1 MLDFNLNLKLI
12 LVMKLKI
19 NIPASLLFLLVVG
32 CKKADFVELNTDP
45 NIIYGIKPEEQF
57 LNAPVRAHNSDFE
70 AYYDYYRR
78 IMPWMQMNTG
88 NTGNSKNLLNEVGNF
103 NQRYGVLFPQLGAIL
118 TDVQHIIDNMSDDE
132 KAARVQMR
140 AIPDV
145 LKVYYAF
152 YVSDIVGSIPYN
164 DAFQGRYGGELNPA
178 YQSQQELY
186 DLWDAK
192 LKEVIGTLKATPSVT
207 QVSLDKFDLYFQ
219 GDPLKWAKAANA
231 LRLRIALRLLKR
243 DPAKATAIMQDAL
256 SDNALQ
262 ISSNGESWVLKAAA
276 SFTSGGNWNPTEFRA
291 PKPTLDFMWDHND
304 PRLRIFYKKNNYT
317 QANLTTAIAAG
328 IYPSGTA
335 WNSRQYVGAYTSPDM
350 SQAQPYRSWFDG
362 KKVNGNLTLDTVSY
376 LQWRLW
382 QPAYDNGDGVVTI
395 PVITYADY
403 CFMRAEI
410 YQRNL
415 VSGNAEEWYKKGVEA
430 SIRFFD
436 EAGKVAKLED
446 YIALTDAEIT
456 SYLNSSDVKYDA
468 TKGLEQII
476 VQAYINFHKQPNEAW
491 ANYKRTGMP
500 NKNTVLANSDI
511 VIDGAIRQIPRR
523 AALSVPAPT
532 DQNYSTKKPALDAMA
547 ADPEFG
553 QGPSDMFGRI
563 WWDKQ

>member
-1 MLDFNLNLKLI
+1 
-12 LVMKLKI
+12 MKFKYI
-19 NIPASLLFLLVVG
+19 SAALLVLLTAS
-32 CKKADFVELNTDP
+32 CKKADFVEKNTDP
-45 NIIYGIKPEEQF
+45 NVLYGVKPEEQF
-57 LNAPVRAHNSDFE
+57 FNAPVRAHNSDFE

-88 NTGNSKNLLNEVGNF
+88 NTGNSKNFLTEVGNF
-103 NQRYGVLFPQLGAIL
+103 NQRYGVFFPQLGGIL
-118 TDVQHIIDNMSDDE
+118 TDVQYIIDNMPE
-132 KAARVQMR
+132 EEQAARVHMR

-152 YVSDIVGSIPYN
+152 YVSDIVGSIPYA

-192 LKEVIGTLKATPSVT
+192 LKEVIGILTTTPSAAQT
-207 QVSLDKFDLYFQ
+207 TLGNFDLYFN
-219 GDPLKWAKAANA
+219 GDALKWAKAANA
-231 LRLRIALRLLKR
+231 LRLRMALRLLKR
-243 DPAKATAIMQDAL
+243 DQAKAVAIIQDAL
-256 SDNALQ
+256 SNNAVQ
-262 ISSNGESWVLKAAA
+262 MVGEEDSWIFKGAAA
-276 SFTSGGNWNPTEFRA
+276 FTSGGNWNPTEFRA
-291 PKPTLDFMWDHND
+291 PKPTVDFMWENSD
-304 PRLRIFYKKNNYT
+304 PRIRFFYKKNNYT
-317 QANLTTAIAAG
+317 QANMNVAID
-328 IYPSGTA
+328 SGLYAPGTIA
-335 WNSRQYVGAYTSPDM
+335 NPRQYVGAPTSPDV
-350 SQAQPYRSWFDG
+350 SQSQPVRSWFDG
-362 KKVNGNLTLDTVSY
+362 KEVNGSLTLDTISY

-395 PVITYADY
+395 PVINYADY

-410 YQRNL
+410 YQRDL
-415 VSGNAEEWYKKGVEA
+415 VSGDAEEWYNKGVEA
-430 SIRFFD
+430 SLRFFD
-436 EAGKVAKLED
+436 QAAKIAELED
-446 YIALTDAEIT
+446 YSALTAQEVT
-456 SYLNSSDVKYDA
+456 NYLNADDVRYDEA
-468 TKGLEQII
+468 KGLEQII

-511 VIDGAIRQIPRR
+511 VIDGTVKEIPRR

-532 DQNYSTKKPALDAMA
+532 DQNYSTKKPAIDAMD